1 MPRSER
7 DSTCRVCSGW
17 EPETVDRL
25 LLVGHGIRFVAD
37 RWGHTR
43 QVVKSHRDRC
53 LVGDRRKRVE
63 ADLVRLGAERVAEGG
78 G

>member
-1 MPRSER
+1 MPRSERDVR

-43 QVVKSHRDRC
+43 QVVKRHRDAC
-53 LVGDRRKRVE
+53 LQGDRLAATE
-63 ADLVRLGAERVAEGG
+63 AALVRMSGG
-78 G
+78 GP